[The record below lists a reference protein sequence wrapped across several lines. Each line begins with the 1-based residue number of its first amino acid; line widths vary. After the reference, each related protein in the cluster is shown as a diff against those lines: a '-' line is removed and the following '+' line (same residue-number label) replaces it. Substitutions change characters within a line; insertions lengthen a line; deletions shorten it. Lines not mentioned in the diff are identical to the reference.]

1 MLALKNEYGQSIGE
15 MLQFVTFELLREG
28 DKTLVMALNVQKI
41 KEVVEL
47 CDLSPM
53 PSGCENVLGIYDLR
67 GCPVPVVDVL
77 SLISVG
83 KKSSHLGKDARLL
96 ICELQNIWV
105 GIPVNRTGRIF
116 TCPSSSFLPPPVGSK
131 IETRKIITGLI
142 RKDATYVPVLD
153 LDSLLDSVG
162 LIEEHTSRVTPQ
174 ATYPGKRVLIA
185 DDSKVILKKLN
196 QLFSQMGFIVD
207 SVENGAEALKKI
219 ESEPHYD
226 LVFTDIEMPI
236 LDGIAMAREIKGI
249 PGYADT
255 PILFNSALSN
265 PALISDIEKE
275 KLGRYQVKFDS
286 DLIVRHLEIIFGQ
299 SLEGS
304 LTQPNSSSNST

>member
-1 MLALKNEYGQSIGE
+1 
-15 MLQFVTFELLREG
+15 
-28 DKTLVMALNVQKI
+28 
-41 KEVVEL
+41 
-47 CDLSPM
+47 
-53 PSGCENVLGIYDLR
+53 
-67 GCPVPVVDVL
+67 
-77 SLISVG
+77 
-83 KKSSHLGKDARLL
+83 
-96 ICELQNIWV
+96 
-105 GIPVNRTGRIF
+105 
-116 TCPSSSFLPPPVGSK
+116 
-131 IETRKIITGLI
+131 
-142 RKDATYVPVLD
+142 
-153 LDSLLDSVG
+153 
-162 LIEEHTSRVTPQ
+162 
-174 ATYPGKRVLIA
+174 VLIA